1 MGYLVMVLSGFIL
14 IGIGVTGY
22 IAENTIEKTHYK
34 HTVETVYRYFDRN
47 GKQKELEPAKIF
59 EIVNDYVRKEIK
71 KKPKKK

>member
-22 IAENTIEKTHYK
+22 IAENTIERTHYR
-34 HTVETVYRYFDRN
+34 HTVETVFKYFDRN
-47 GKQKELEPAKIF
+47 GKPKELGDIKVS
-59 EIVNDYVRKEIK
+59 EIIKDYVRKEVK